1 MALFY
6 IIEFILDFPYPTLHG
21 VRSGIVSIITLL
33 LVRQKRVESR
43 VNRNRENVAARPV
56 WSTEFEYQC
65 TILSITCKPAA
76 AREIRDP
83 KRNTCQQLE
92 KFKRAWENYEV
103 AAQLKDLKNPESNK
117 ERRAATLLTSL
128 GSDALDILDGLAFD
142 DETQR
147 KNPDVILARL
157 EQYCIGE
164 VNESFERYNFNKRD
178 QEPHESIDAY
188 VSSLRRLAKTCNYGQ
203 LTDSLIR
210 ERIIAGIRDNTA
222 RKKLLQTQKLTL
234 KQSIDIVRYLK

>member
-1 MALFY
+1 MSQPDQSGQASSSTSVQFY
-6 IIEFILDFPYPTLHG
+6 PLHVNLPLPEKLEISSGTL
-21 VRSGIVSIITLL
+21 
-33 LVRQKRVESR
+33 
-43 VNRNRENVAARPV
+43 VNNWR
-56 WSTEFEYQC
+56 
-65 TILSITCKPAA
+65 
-76 AREIRDP
+76 
-83 KRNTCQQLE
+83 

-147 KNPDVILARL
+147 KNPDAILARL

-188 VSSLRRLAKTCNYGQ
+188 VSSLRRLATVPLRNKRPSHTQ
-203 LTDSLIR
+203 LIR
-210 ERIIAGIRDNTA
+210 VYTHTHTRILVYAYAYTRIRIRTYAVLCYSLQKFSLFSIVEKNKRNSSA
-222 RKKLLQTQKLTL
+222 RKT
-234 KQSIDIVRYLK
+234 